1 MRAQPAKGRFRAA
14 TVFTAVAALWSRAAE
29 AQPSLATGGFGGAPT
44 LKTTL
49 IALVAAAVIG
59 TAAFMATLFVARR
72 RAAAATMARTTTDVA
87 PAPRRTGTVG
97 VASTVPNSIGAMRA
111 VLLLL
116 GLGAILLVVTVLVY
130 QASVQS
136 AISDTRRLLGTL
148 AEVQVRNLA
157 QERQRLETGAL
168 ALGSSRFLAD
178 DVAGWHAEPS
188 SERRER
194 LRLLLGESARAFGFT
209 GAELWANNGAFILSS
224 GPEPGR
230 PDMAEMV
237 REVAATGQMA
247 EAPPPRDTTRTGGFA
262 FLVNVP
268 VRGAEHDPC
277 CVLFLQSAVRPEAH
291 PMLSAVFRTARSAEA
306 LLVAPDPRGGVR
318 VASAV
323 SRDQAAPLPR
333 TFVADPYP
341 FAAGTDS
348 PGATGAGADPSGR
361 AVLAVR
367 APIPGDQSSLVLKV
381 DRDEVLGGARTSA
394 FFSAALACVLL
405 LLAVAVGRGLLQK
418 SRMREAAR
426 ELSAA
431 RAVGEAEARFRAA
444 FDQAATGILHLD
456 LDGTILRANGKACRM
471 LGRPASALIGERM
484 WHLRE
489 PDPASGGADVIGP
502 LLDGRS
508 AEIETEE
515 SLVRPDGSAVWLA
528 FTFSLVR
535 NADGAAD
542 HLLLVA
548 QDISARRAAEA
559 ALRESE
565 ERFGLAVKG
574 SDQGVWDLNIRTGSL
589 YLSQRAREMLG
600 VGADEAVDIRRPWH
614 ELLHPDDR
622 RKVAAAWK
630 AFLRGG
636 APTLEL
642 DIRLRRPDGSYH
654 DFRWHGLAARDAA
667 GALSR
672 AVGLLADITRSKH
685 TERHLRLAAAV
696 FANSYDGLVVTNL
709 KSEVSAV
716 NPAFSRITG
725 YSEEEILGQNM
736 RLLHSG
742 RHDRDFYRSL
752 WSELTTAGSWQG
764 EIWNRR
770 KNGEIFLQQL
780 NITTVYDDSGAA
792 QNFVGAFQDIT
803 QAKHSEFELDRIAH
817 YDPLTDLPNR
827 TLLASLLDLALSRP
841 GSRCAV
847 LFVDLDR
854 FKTVNDSLGHM
865 AGDAV
870 LQMAARRIQDE
881 LEAGATL
888 GRHGGDEFVII
899 LEGISGPEDAATL
912 ANHVIQEMGRP
923 FSMPEGGEIYLGAS
937 VGISLFPEDAE
948 TPASLLQHA
957 DSALAEAKS
966 HGRGGYAFYTQALT
980 RGARV
985 RMEMEADLRRA
996 LARDEFILN
1005 FQPVV
1010 NLATGRITGTEALV
1024 RWQSPTHGLVTPN
1037 RFIPLAEETGL
1048 IEPLGNW
1055 VMEAA
1060 CRQMAEWLDKGAD
1073 LDFIAV
1079 NLSPRQ
1085 FQRGAL
1091 CEFVDDVL
1099 RRTGLPAHKLEV
1111 EITESLLFDARA
1123 AAERKL
1129 RQLKDTGVRIALDD
1143 FGTGYS
1149 SLAYL
1154 KRFPISK
1161 LKIDRS
1167 FVRDLPRAADAEIA
1181 TAIISIARALG
1192 FSVVAEGIEDPRQHD
1207 FLKARGC
1214 DFGQGHLFSRAV
1226 TGDRLLRLALSG
1238 PLAPGPAP
1246 GAPRGAGPI
1255 SSTSLH

>member
-14 TVFTAVAALWSRAAE
+14 TVLTAVAALWSRAAE

-72 RAAAATMARTTTDVA
+72 RAAAATTARTTTDVA

-318 VASAV
+318 VTSAV

-367 APIPGDQSSLVLKV
+367 TPIPGDQSSLVLKV

-600 VGADEAVDIRRPWH
+600 VGADEAVDIQRPWH

-630 AFLRGG
+630 AFLNGG

-654 DFRWHGLAARDAA
+654 DFRWHGLAARDAV

-752 WSELTTAGSWQG
+752 WNELTTAGSWQG

-923 FSMPEGGEIYLGAS
+923 FSMPGGGEIYLGAS

-1238 PLAPGPAP
+1238 PLAPGPTP
-1246 GAPRGAGPI
+1246 GAPRGAGAI

>member
-1 MRAQPAKGRFRAA
+1 MRAKPASRRFRAA
-14 TVFTAVAALWSRAAE
+14 TAIMAVAAMWSRAAE
-29 AQPSLATGGFGGAPT
+29 AQPAIATGSFGSAPT

-49 IALVAAAVIG
+49 IALVVAAAIG
-59 TAAFMATLFVARR
+59 AAAFMAARLVARR
-72 RAAAATMARTTTDVA
+72 NAASDAAAGPFSANGTAHALPV
-87 PAPRRTGTVG
+87 PTGAG
-97 VASTVPNSIGAMRA
+97 GAMRA

-136 AISDTRRLLGTL
+136 AITDTRRLLATL
-148 AEVQVRNLA
+148 AEVQVRSLA

-194 LRLLLGESARAFGFT
+194 LRLLLGDSARAFGFV
-209 GAELWANNGAFILSS
+209 GAELWTNKGAFVMSS

-237 REVAATGQMA
+237 RQVAATGQLA
-247 EAPPPRDTTRTGGFA
+247 EAPPPRDSGRAGGFA

-268 VRGAEHDPC
+268 VRNAANEPC
-277 CVLFLQSAVRPEAH
+277 CVLLLQSPARPDAH
-291 PMLSAVFRTARSAEA
+291 PMLSAVFRTARTAEA
-306 LLVAPDPRGGVR
+306 LLVGPYPRGGVR
-318 VASAV
+318 VTTAV
-323 SRDQAAPLPR
+323 SRDQAAPMPR
-333 TFVADPYP
+333 TFAADPFS
-341 FAAGTDS
+341 FAAGT
-348 PGATGAGADPSGR
+348 GNAVGAGTGTDPSGR

-367 APIPGDQSSLVLKV
+367 VPIPGEQSALVLKV
-381 DRDEVLGGARTSA
+381 DRDEILGGARTSA
-394 FFSAALACVLL
+394 FFSAALACALL

-418 SRMREAAR
+418 TRMRDAAR
-426 ELSAA
+426 ELTAA

-456 LDGTILRANGKACRM
+456 LDGTILRANDKACRM
-471 LGRPASALIGERM
+471 LGRPADALAGLSL
-484 WHLRE
+484 WQLRE
-489 PDPASGGADVIGP
+489 AAHAAKGADVIRP
-502 LLDGRS
+502 LLDGRA

-515 SLVRPDGSAVWLA
+515 SVVRPDGSAIWLG

-574 SDQGVWDLNIRTGSL
+574 SDQGVWDLDVRTGRL

-600 VGADEAVDIRRPWH
+600 VGPDEAVDVRRPWH
-614 ELLHPDDR
+614 EMLHADDR

-636 APTLEL
+636 SPTLEL
-642 DIRLRRPDGSYH
+642 DIRLRRPDGAYH

-667 GALSR
+667 GAISR
-672 AVGLLADITRSKH
+672 TVGLLADITGSKQ

-696 FANSYDGLVVTNL
+696 FASSHDGLVVTNL
-709 KSEVSAV
+709 RSEVSAV

-725 YSEEEILGQNM
+725 YAEEEILGQNM

-742 RHDRDFYRSL
+742 RHDRDFYRAL
-752 WSELTTAGSWQG
+752 WSELTTAGVWRG

-780 NITTVYDDSGAA
+780 NITTVYDESGAA

-803 QAKHSEFELDRIAH
+803 QSKHSEFELDRLAH

-827 TLLASLLDLALSRP
+827 TLIASLLDLALSRP

-847 LFVDLDR
+847 LFLDLDR

-870 LQMAARRIQDE
+870 LQMAARRIQDG
-881 LEAGATL
+881 LESGATL

-899 LEGISGPEDAATL
+899 LEGIAGPEDAATV
-912 ANHVIQEMGRP
+912 ANRIIQEMGRP
-923 FSMPEGGEIYLGAS
+923 FAMPGGGEIYLGAS
-937 VGISLFPEDAE
+937 VGISLFPEDAD
-948 TPASLLQHA
+948 TPATLLQHA

-996 LARDEFILN
+996 LAREEFVLN

-1010 NLATGRITGTEALV
+1010 NLATGRIAGTEALV

-1099 RRTGLPAHKLEV
+1099 RRTGLPPHKLEV
-1111 EITESLLFDARA
+1111 EITENLLFDARA

-1129 RQLKDTGVRIALDD
+1129 RQLKETGVRIALDD

-1167 FVRDLPRAADAEIA
+1167 FVRDLPRTADAEIA

-1226 TGDRLLRLALSG
+1226 SGERLLRLALSG
-1238 PLAPGPAP
+1238 PLAPVPTP
-1246 GAPRGAGPI
+1246 GAPRGPAPRTNTPG
-1255 SSTSLH
+1255 STSLH